1 MAIHRYV
8 NPSDSTGDLLVDGP
22 TITIIGHVV
31 FEAPKAASLLSALRP
46 ELRMGAIE
54 DFLEH
59 GASTT
64 AAVQTSAHIVL
75 LENKIEELVTKL
87 AEALAEQLKTADENS
102 AEETEKLL
110 TAFNAALT
118 KLLGPLDPNTKDSLP
133 TVMVAMLEKSN
144 KAAMD
149 HIAVMLND
157 ADEGALGKA
166 VKKITG
172 EVKEMTTAIT
182 KVIGEREALRTKSN
196 RRGGCFEDVLSIR
209 LPILTRGMGRVE
221 HCARAEGDKAA
232 DAGDYLI
239 TVESVPGGESA
250 NIAVEAKSHK
260 KPFSANA
267 IRAELKRVRSNRNA
281 AAAVFVVEKADS
293 LPDGIG
299 FGQVSECDFFVAFDP
314 EDGDETALVCALYMA
329 KVVALG
335 AIANDGG
342 EEIDLVA
349 AQREITVIRRLLEQ
363 FSKIENSHSKIDKE
377 VTSARTLA
385 ADMKSD
391 ILAALRRLDSL
402 LTG

>member
-1 MAIHRYV
+1 MALHRYV
-8 NPSDSTGDLLVDGP
+8 NPSDSTGDLVVDGP
-22 TITIIGHVV
+22 TIAIIGHVV

-59 GASTT
+59 GAATA

-87 AEALAEQLKTADENS
+87 AEALAEQLKTADRNS

-110 TAFNAALT
+110 TAFNASLT
-118 KLLGPLDPNTKDSLP
+118 RLLGPLDPNTKDGLP

-157 ADEGALGKA
+157 AEEGALGKA

-196 RRGGCFEDVLSIR
+196 RRGGCFEEVLSIR

-239 TVESVPGGESA
+239 TVESVPGGEFRQHRRRGQEPQEALQRQRHQGGAQAGAVQPQRGGGRFRCGEGRTHCRTASA
-250 NIAVEAKSHK
+250 
-260 KPFSANA
+260 
-267 IRAELKRVRSNRNA
+267 
-281 AAAVFVVEKADS
+281 
-293 LPDGIG
+293 
-299 FGQVSECDFFVAFDP
+299 
-314 EDGDETALVCALYMA
+314 
-329 KVVALG
+329 
-335 AIANDGG
+335 
-342 EEIDLVA
+342 
-349 AQREITVIRRLLEQ
+349 
-363 FSKIENSHSKIDKE
+363 
-377 VTSARTLA
+377 SARYRSATFSSPSTQRTAMRRRSSARCTWRRSWRLA
-385 ADMKSD
+385 LSPTTVVRRSISSPHNGRSQSSADCSSSS
-391 ILAALRRLDSL
+391 RRSR
-402 LTG
+402 TATARSTRRSRRPGRWQPT